1 MIAGEKHMDPGLK
14 EEITRLH
21 AQICKALADP
31 NRILLLY
38 SLAERPHMVMD
49 LVERLE
55 LPQPTVSRH
64 LKVLKERGLVNSQRA
79 GQSVQYFLSD
89 QRIIEALDLL
99 RSVLADNLRN
109 QVALADTA
117 YETLNL

>member
-1 MIAGEKHMDPGLK
+1 MDPGLK

-31 NRILLLY
+31 SRILLLY
-38 SLAERPHMVMD
+38 SLAENPHMVMD

-64 LKVLKERGLVNSQRA
+64 LKVLKERGLVNSQRS

-89 QRIIEALDLL
+89 RRIIEALDLL
-99 RSVLADNLRN
+99 RAVLADNLRN

-117 YETLNL
+117 FETLNP